1 MNKYYFYSKSDS
13 KQEIIDQ
20 IQAPSLEIA
29 VDYFTKRKNLT
40 QDQFFEIYGIGIKPQ

>member
-1 MNKYYFYSKSDS
+1 MNKYHFYSKTDP

-20 IQAPSLEIA
+20 IQAPSLDIA

-40 QDQFFEIYGIGIKPQ
+40 KEQFFEIYGIGIKA

>member
-1 MNKYYFYSKSDS
+1 MNRYHFYSKADP

-20 IQAPSLEIA
+20 IQATSLNIA

-40 QDQFFEIYGIGIKPQ
+40 QDQFFEMYGIGIKP